1 MMKKIT
7 KTRFGLLATLLVLL
21 LSPLALAHK
30 SSDSYLNLTVE
41 QNTITG
47 RWDVALRDLDFAIG
61 LDQNDDGQITWGEL
75 LAEQSKVEAYVL
87 GKLQL
92 GQAGQGCNTILQQYQ
107 VNTHSDG
114 GYSSLA
120 FEAKC
125 PANIT
130 ALDIQ
135 YQLLFDLDPTHRG
148 LLNLSNNGNSQTAIF
163 SSERASQRFE
173 FGTAPAATTAPA
185 LTASTPII
193 NAPVSWQSTFISFI
207 REGILHI
214 WAGIDHI
221 LFLLALLL
229 PSVLERRAGRWVPV
243 DNLRTTIFSIIKI
256 VTAFT
261 IAHSITLTLASLQII
276 MLPSRLIESVIAA
289 SVVLAALNNIVPVV
303 NERRRWLVAGGFGL
317 IHGFGFANVLAD
329 LGLPTNA
336 LVSSLLAFNIGVEI
350 GQLAIVAV
358 FVPLAFVLRNTVF
371 YRRFTLALGSVVV
384 ALIAATWMAERIMDF
399 KVLPI

>member
-1 MMKKIT
+1 MMKKT
-7 KTRFGLLATLLVLL
+7 SKTLFGMLVTLLALL
-21 LSPLALAHK
+21 LISQAFAHK
-30 SSDSYLNLTVE
+30 SSDSYLNLTVD
-41 QNTITG
+41 QDTITG

-61 LDQNDDGQITWGEL
+61 LDQNDNGQITWGEL
-75 LAEQSKVEAYVL
+75 LAQQSKVEAYVL
-87 GKLQL
+87 GKLKL
-92 GQAGQGCNTILQQYQ
+92 GQAGSNCNTTLRQYQ

-125 PANIT
+125 PAFIT
-130 ALDIQ
+130 NLEVE

-148 LLNLSNNGNSQTAIF
+148 LLNLSNNGSSQTAIF
-163 SSERASQRFE
+163 SGERATQRFE
-173 FGTAPAATTAPA
+173 
-185 LTASTPII
+185 LTAAAPTLAIA
-193 NAPVSWQSTFISFI
+193 APVSWQSSFITFI

-214 WAGIDHI
+214 WAGLDHI

-229 PSVLERRAGRWVPV
+229 PSVLERRNGRWLPV
-243 DNLRTTIFSIIKI
+243 NNLRITLLSIVKI

-261 IAHSITLTLASLQII
+261 IAHSITLTLASLQLIT
-276 MLPSRLIESVIAA
+276 LPSRLIESVIAA

-303 NERRRWLVAGGFGL
+303 NERRRWLVAFGFGL

-329 LGLPTNA
+329 LGLPATA
-336 LVSSLLAFNIGVEI
+336 LVSSLLAFNIGVEL
-350 GQLAIVAV
+350 GQLAIVAA
-358 FVPLAFVLRNTVF
+358 FVPLAFALRNTVF
-371 YRRFTLALGSVVV
+371 YRRFTLALGSVLV